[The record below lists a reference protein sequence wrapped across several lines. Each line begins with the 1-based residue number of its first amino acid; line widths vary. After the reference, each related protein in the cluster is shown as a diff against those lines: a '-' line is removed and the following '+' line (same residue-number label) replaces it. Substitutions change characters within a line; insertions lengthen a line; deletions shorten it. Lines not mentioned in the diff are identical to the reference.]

1 MATRGIAHTVQFVAW
16 DSGTNAGKTGDGAN
30 FTLRWVKDG
39 TSAALTTT
47 TVTEIDSTNCPGLY
61 KVGISSTESDC
72 NIGTLAGKSSTSGV
86 SVVPVT
92 IQFERLPDAAPTAAG
107 GVRDTYRIGGTT
119 QTGLDLAANWTAAR
133 AVKVDNLDATMTS
146 RLASASYSAAPAASV
161 IADAVWDEVLSGH
174 TTSGSA
180 GASLSSSGDPWST
193 TVPASYGEGTAG
205 YRFGQF
211 ATSTAIASALSNV
224 GTVELIGPMLSG
236 AAHKIVRG
244 SAYLYS
250 ISTAPYVLVAK
261 ATYDLTGAT
270 AEFRMKLDRQSAV
283 VVSATIVSH
292 DASYWK
298 VYANLTASNTDD
310 MTPGVGHDQFWV
322 TLSGGA
328 VVCLSQ
334 NYLEVIAGI
343 NVS

>member
-1 MATRGIAHTVQFVAW
+1 LATRGIAHTVQFVAW
-16 DSGTNAGKTGDGAN
+16 DSGANAGKTGDGAN

-119 QTGLDLAANWTAAR
+119 QTGLDLGVNWTAAR
-133 AVKVDNLDATMTS
+133 AAKVDYLDAAVTS
-146 RLASASYSAAPAASV
+146 IPGVSA
-161 IADAVWDEVLSGH
+161 IADAVWDEPVAGH
-174 TTSGSA
+174 STSGST
-180 GASLSSSGDPWST
+180 GASLSASGDPWST

-211 ATSTAIASALSNV
+211 ATSTAIAAALSSV

-250 ISTAPYVLVAK
+250 IETAPYVLVAK